1 MQKLWEEATER
12 PTSALIVVNFDLDEI
27 AKLSETQIIADPKH
41 HKYSYQEKM
50 NFYVNSVYVTL
61 KNLNNTL
68 LVTDN
73 KLKTD
78 GHRFFKSRGEIYKF
92 LNAWIWLVVERFHER
107 TWIGDQGFTERWG
120 PIRDW
125 SCQIVLVPIRSGPK
139 FEIFFSPGPLLKF
152 SNLFGPSLVL
162 DLGPTVSGLWIPIV
176 DKACGV

>member
-92 LNAWIWLVVERFHER
+92 LNA
-107 TWIGDQGFTERWG
+107 
-120 PIRDW
+120 
-125 SCQIVLVPIRSGPK
+125 
-139 FEIFFSPGPLLKF
+139 
-152 SNLFGPSLVL
+152 
-162 DLGPTVSGLWIPIV
+162 
-176 DKACGV
+176 

>member
-12 PTSALIVVNFDLDEI
+12 PTSALIVVNFDPDEI

-50 NFYVNSVYVTL
+50 NFYVNSVYGTL

-78 GHRFFKSRGEIYKF
+78 GHRFFKSRGELYKF
-92 LNAWIWLVVERFHER
+92 LNA
-107 TWIGDQGFTERWG
+107 
-120 PIRDW
+120 
-125 SCQIVLVPIRSGPK
+125 
-139 FEIFFSPGPLLKF
+139 
-152 SNLFGPSLVL
+152 
-162 DLGPTVSGLWIPIV
+162 
-176 DKACGV
+176 